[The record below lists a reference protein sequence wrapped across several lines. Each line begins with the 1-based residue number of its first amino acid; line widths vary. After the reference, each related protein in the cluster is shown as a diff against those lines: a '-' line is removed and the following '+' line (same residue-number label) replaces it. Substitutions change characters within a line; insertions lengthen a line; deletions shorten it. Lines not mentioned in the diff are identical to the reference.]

1 MKADDI
7 IKGLE
12 KVTKGWAKQ
21 RRAEERNRAA
31 EANRASFLMG
41 RARDSMKDIA
51 YDIMRDVYNKVSDNG
66 RLPAL
71 ARQLMYAAR
80 PIIQKRTGRPL
91 GDKYFTQTL
100 LPDYMRDHPG
110 ICADWKV
117 VYDARGHLREP
128 HTNRGVPLG
137 TLDVRGYINLSAS
150 YKVEPPTY
158 HNDWKHYPTV
168 GPKNRYGDILF
179 IEKEG
184 FMPLFDAVE
193 LDKRHDIAI
202 MSTKGMSVTASREL
216 VDEICTTVGKV
227 ATDRPVRLLVLHDFD
242 KSGFSI
248 VGTLQ
253 RETRRWAYKNEVSVV
268 DVGMRLADI
277 EGLQSEEVFVE
288 KRSAAR
294 QNLRLNGAKDDEIEF
309 LFPSNHSHDPKRVE
323 LNAFTSDGLVTWIEK
338 KLKEHGVKK
347 VIPDD
352 ATLADA
358 FRRTHEQMTVQKKVD
373 ELVAALRKDA
383 RAVDV
388 PADLRVHIESA
399 LVEEP
404 VKSWDAI
411 IARIVKKGFA
421 A

>member
-1 MKADDI
+1 
-7 IKGLE
+7 
-12 KVTKGWAKQ
+12 
-21 RRAEERNRAA
+21 
-31 EANRASFLMG
+31 
-41 RARDSMKDIA
+41 
-51 YDIMRDVYNKVSDNG
+51 
-66 RLPAL
+66 
-71 ARQLMYAAR
+71 
-80 PIIQKRTGRPL
+80 
-91 GDKYFTQTL
+91 
-100 LPDYMRDHPG
+100 
-110 ICADWKV
+110 
-117 VYDARGHLREP
+117 
-128 HTNRGVPLG
+128 
-137 TLDVRGYINLSAS
+137 
-150 YKVEPPTY
+150 
-158 HNDWKHYPTV
+158 
-168 GPKNRYGDILF
+168 
-179 IEKEG
+179 
-184 FMPLFDAVE
+184 
-193 LDKRHDIAI
+193 
-202 MSTKGMSVTASREL
+202 
-216 VDEICTTVGKV
+216 
-227 ATDRPVRLLVLHDFD
+227 VLHDFD